1 MKERTMSSAVTVS
14 TITALTSTDLSAV
27 FGLVIVILLALL
39 LMNKDIAVT
48 NENPA
53 MKVLSRALNFAIAPL
68 LIMFGIG
75 AMVQFYSLF

>member
-1 MKERTMSSAVTVS
+1 MSSAVTVS
-14 TITALTSTDLSAV
+14 TLTALTSTDLSAV

-39 LMNKDIAVT
+39 LMNKDIAIT
-48 NENPA
+48 NESPA

-75 AMVQFYSLF
+75 AMIQVFSIF